1 MRHGRAASGT
11 GASRWLA
18 GQTFEHPAQQIV
30 FQDHRDLIADA
41 EARLTRLDHHLAET
55 VPGWSMA
62 SVVEAYQAMRGVSFL
77 AAVTFVAEIGDGS
90 TARAN

>member
-1 MRHGRAASGT
+1 
-11 GASRWLA
+11 
-18 GQTFEHPAQQIV
+18 
-30 FQDHRDLIADA
+30 
-41 EARLTRLDHHLAET
+41 LDRHLAET

-62 SVVEAYQAMRGVSFL
+62 PVVEAYQAMRGVSFL